1 MVSGA
6 PKMTPKGRPATGAIF
21 GVCVARGGPE
31 APRPGAPFER
41 LNGSPRSDKLDDSY
55 TLLPPSAPEQ
65 GCPKRPLNRSL
76 FWRSGFPLAP
86 RGCPKTTILR
96 YPFGVMK
103 KIIFGPPFGTPG
115 CPEECPKTPD
125 MPKTQAKR
133 HAAFFGE
140 LLGVIFDAAWDPVP
154 LRWAGQP
161 ALCQPALRGW
171 PWMPKCT
178 RILVRSQRIRNQS
191 IE

>member
-1 MVSGA
+1 
-6 PKMTPKGRPATGAIF
+6 MTPKRCPATGASF
-21 GVCVARGGPE
+21 CVYVARGGPE
-31 APRPGAPFER
+31 APPARGLLRPPER
-41 LNGSPRSDKLDDSY
+41 SPRSDKLDDSY
-55 TLLPPSAPEQ
+55 TLLPPSGPEQ
-65 GCPKRPLNRSL
+65 GRPKRPQKMTLL
-76 FWRSGFPLAP
+76 WRSGFPLALQ
-86 RGCPKTTILR
+86 GCPKTTILR